1 MINFVIEE
9 NIVSHEIWC
18 VHVTTVCFISVLTL
32 NTHDQLAAYRGCN
45 EACHCIS
52 AVPIPPVMNYKACSP
67 NNQVHAGTRDE
78 EYLVYELK
86 LGYVRTL

>member
-52 AVPIPPVMNYKACSP
+52 AVPIPVRHVVQTIKSMLN
-67 NNQVHAGTRDE
+67 AGTRDE
-78 EYLVYELK
+78 EYLAYELK